1 MPKTRTT
8 WTVNPAVKFA
18 LTPESAAPEATA
30 ELAAS
35 QEPTQADA
43 AQAEQAAA
51 AQAAADAAR
60 AVQEAHM
67 ISESFET
74 LRTTLISAQSKND
87 QQLAQTE
94 SAIEETNLKIKE
106 TQDALFKLEH
116 PPVSATQPQLN
127 MPQPPAPPVPQPQ
140 MQPVQQPQ
148 MQPVPQVQTQPMPQ
162 VPAGPQPQVPA
173 PAAPQAPAPMAA
185 APMVA
190 APMVAA
196 PMVAWGGQ
204 LPLRPQADIY
214 VWPDGSITY
223 LNNMLAYFQRK
234 GLSVMYYSPGFSY
247 QPQDIIMLPFAPQPV
262 PSNFTLVLD
271 NNKRRTWEF
280 LKQAFAARGIAI

>member
-8 WTVNPAVKFA
+8 WTVNLAVKFA
-18 LTPESAAPEATA
+18 LTPDSAAPNATTQ
-30 ELAAS
+30 LTPTPQDAS
-35 QEPTQADA
+35 LQNSPQDEA
-43 AQAEQAAA
+43 AQAAQAA

-60 AVQEAHM
+60 AAQEAHM

-116 PPVSATQPQLN
+116 PPVSAPQPPVPPAPQSQVQPLTQPQVQ
-127 MPQPPAPPVPQPQ
+127 PQPMAQ
-140 MQPVQQPQ
+140 
-148 MQPVPQVQTQPMPQ
+148 
-162 VPAGPQPQVPA
+162 A
-173 PAAPQAPAPMAA
+173 PAAPQAP
-185 APMVA
+185 VS
-190 APMVAA
+190 MVAA

-223 LNNMLAYFQRK
+223 LNNMLSYFQRK
-234 GLSVMYYSPGFSY
+234 GLSVMYYNPGFSY

-280 LKQAFAARGIAI
+280 LKQAFAARGIAL

>member
-87 QQLAQTE
+87 QLLAQTE

-116 PPVSATQPQLN
+116 PPVSAPQPQLN
-127 MPQPPAPPVPQPQ
+127 MPQPPAPPVQQPQ

-148 MQPVPQVQTQPMPQ
+148 MQPVPQVQTPPMPQ

-173 PAAPQAPAPMAA
+173 PAAPQ
-185 APMVA
+185 
-190 APMVAA
+190 
-196 PMVAWGGQ
+196 VAWGGQ

>member
-18 LTPESAAPEATA
+18 LTPDSAAPNATTQ
-30 ELAAS
+30 LTPTPQDAS
-35 QEPTQADA
+35 LQNSPQDEA
-43 AQAEQAAA
+43 AQAAQAA

-60 AVQEAHM
+60 AAQEAHL

-116 PPVSATQPQLN
+116 PPVSAPQPPVPPAPQSQVQPLTQPQVQ
-127 MPQPPAPPVPQPQ
+127 PQPMAQ
-140 MQPVQQPQ
+140 
-148 MQPVPQVQTQPMPQ
+148 
-162 VPAGPQPQVPA
+162 A
-173 PAAPQAPAPMAA
+173 PAAPQAP
-185 APMVA
+185 VS
-190 APMVAA
+190 MVAA

-223 LNNMLAYFQRK
+223 LNNMLSYFQRK
-234 GLSVMYYSPGFSY
+234 GLSVMYYNPGFSY

-280 LKQAFAARGIAI
+280 LKQAFAARGIAL

>member
-18 LTPESAAPEATA
+18 LTPDSAAPEATA
-30 ELAAS
+30 ELAPTPQNAS
-35 QEPTQADA
+35 LPNSPQDEA
-43 AQAEQAAA
+43 AQVA

-60 AVQEAHM
+60 AAQEAHL

-116 PPVSATQPQLN
+116 PPVSAPQPPVPPA
-127 MPQPPAPPVPQPQ
+127 PQPPAAPVPQPQ
-140 MQPVQQPQ
+140 VQPVTQ
-148 MQPVPQVQTQPMPQ
+148 PQVQ
-162 VPAGPQPQVPA
+162 PQPQA
-173 PAAPQAPAPMAA
+173 TSQAP
-185 APMVA
+185 

-223 LNNMLAYFQRK
+223 LNNMLSYFQRK
-234 GLSVMYYSPGFSY
+234 GLSVMYYNPGFSY

-280 LKQAFAARGIAI
+280 LKQAFAARGIAL

>member
-8 WTVNPAVKFA
+8 WTVNPAVIFA
-18 LTPESAAPEATA
+18 LTPASAAPEATTQ
-30 ELAAS
+30 LT
-35 QEPTQADA
+35 PTPQDALPNSPQDEA
-43 AQAEQAAA
+43 AQAAQAA

-60 AVQEAHM
+60 AAQEAHM

-116 PPVSATQPQLN
+116 PPVSAPQP
-127 MPQPPAPPVPQPQ
+127 PVPPAPPSQV
-140 MQPVQQPQ
+140 QPVSPPQ
-148 MQPVPQVQTQPMPQ
+148 VQPVPQTAPL
-162 VPAGPQPQVPA
+162 A
-173 PAAPQAPAPMAA
+173 PAS
-185 APMVA
+185 
-190 APMVAA
+190 MVAA

-223 LNNMLAYFQRK
+223 LNNMLSYFQRK
-234 GLSVMYYSPGFSY
+234 GLSVMYYNPGFSY

-280 LKQAFAARGIAI
+280 LKQAFAARGIAL

>member
-18 LTPESAAPEATA
+18 LTPDSAAPEVTA
-30 ELAAS
+30 ELA
-35 QEPTQADA
+35 PTPQDALPDSPQDDA
-43 AQAEQAAA
+43 AQAAQA

-60 AVQEAHM
+60 AAQEAHL
-67 ISESFET
+67 ISESFEM

-116 PPVSATQPQLN
+116 PPVSA
-127 MPQPPAPPVPQPQ
+127 PQPPAPPAPPSQV
-140 MQPVQQPQ
+140 
-148 MQPVPQVQTQPMPQ
+148 QPVPPPQVQP
-162 VPAGPQPQVPA
+162 
-173 PAAPQAPAPMAA
+173 APQAP
-185 APMVA
+185 VS
-190 APMVAA
+190 MVAA

-223 LNNMLAYFQRK
+223 LNNMLSYFQRK
-234 GLSVMYYSPGFSY
+234 GLSVMYYNPGFSY

-280 LKQAFAARGIAI
+280 LKQAFAARGVAL

>member
-1 MPKTRTT
+1 MPKTRTM

-18 LTPESAAPEATA
+18 LTPDSAAPNATTQ
-30 ELAAS
+30 LTPTPQDAS
-35 QEPTQADA
+35 LQNSPQDEA
-43 AQAEQAAA
+43 AQAAQAA

-60 AVQEAHM
+60 AAQEAHM

-116 PPVSATQPQLN
+116 PPVSAPQPPVPPAPQSQVQPLTQPQVQ
-127 MPQPPAPPVPQPQ
+127 PQPMAQ
-140 MQPVQQPQ
+140 
-148 MQPVPQVQTQPMPQ
+148 
-162 VPAGPQPQVPA
+162 A
-173 PAAPQAPAPMAA
+173 PAAPQAP
-185 APMVA
+185 VS
-190 APMVAA
+190 MVAA

-223 LNNMLAYFQRK
+223 LNNMLSYFQRK
-234 GLSVMYYSPGFSY
+234 GLSVMYYNPGFSY

-280 LKQAFAARGIAI
+280 LKQAFAARGIAL

>member
-18 LTPESAAPEATA
+18 LTPDSAAPEATA
-30 ELAAS
+30 ELAPTPQNAS
-35 QEPTQADA
+35 LPNSPQDEA
-43 AQAEQAAA
+43 AQA

-60 AVQEAHM
+60 AAQEAHL

-106 TQDALFKLEH
+106 TRDALFKLEH
-116 PPVSATQPQLN
+116 PPVSAPQP
-127 MPQPPAPPVPQPQ
+127 PVPPAPPSQV
-140 MQPVQQPQ
+140 
-148 MQPVPQVQTQPMPQ
+148 QPVPLPQVQPVT
-162 VPAGPQPQVPA
+162 QPQVQ
-173 PAAPQAPAPMAA
+173 PQAQPQATSQAP
-185 APMVA
+185 

-223 LNNMLAYFQRK
+223 LNNMLSYFQRK
-234 GLSVMYYSPGFSY
+234 GLSVMYYNPGFSY

-280 LKQAFAARGIAI
+280 LKQAFAARGIAL

>member
-18 LTPESAAPEATA
+18 LTPDSAAPNATTQ
-30 ELAAS
+30 LTPTPQDAS
-35 QEPTQADA
+35 LQNSPQDEA
-43 AQAEQAAA
+43 AQAAQAA

-60 AVQEAHM
+60 AAQEAHM

-116 PPVSATQPQLN
+116 PPVSAPQPPVPPAPQSQVQPLTQPQVQ
-127 MPQPPAPPVPQPQ
+127 PQPMAQ
-140 MQPVQQPQ
+140 
-148 MQPVPQVQTQPMPQ
+148 
-162 VPAGPQPQVPA
+162 A
-173 PAAPQAPAPMAA
+173 PAAPQAP
-185 APMVA
+185 VS
-190 APMVAA
+190 MVAA

-223 LNNMLAYFQRK
+223 LNNMLSYFQRK
-234 GLSVMYYSPGFSY
+234 GLSVMYYNPGFSY

-280 LKQAFAARGIAI
+280 LKQAFAARGIAL

>member
-18 LTPESAAPEATA
+18 LTPDSAAPNATTQ
-30 ELAAS
+30 LTPTPQDAS
-35 QEPTQADA
+35 LQNSPQDEA
-43 AQAEQAAA
+43 AQAAQAA

-60 AVQEAHM
+60 AAQEAHM

-116 PPVSATQPQLN
+116 PPVSAPQPPVPPAPQSQVQHLTQPQVQ
-127 MPQPPAPPVPQPQ
+127 PQPMAQ
-140 MQPVQQPQ
+140 
-148 MQPVPQVQTQPMPQ
+148 
-162 VPAGPQPQVPA
+162 A
-173 PAAPQAPAPMAA
+173 PAAPQAP
-185 APMVA
+185 VS
-190 APMVAA
+190 MVAA

-223 LNNMLAYFQRK
+223 LNNMLSYFQRK
-234 GLSVMYYSPGFSY
+234 GLSVMYYNPGFSY

-280 LKQAFAARGIAI
+280 LKQAFAARGIAL

>member
-18 LTPESAAPEATA
+18 LTPDSAAPEATA
-30 ELAAS
+30 ELA
-35 QEPTQADA
+35 PTPQNALPNSPQDEA
-43 AQAEQAAA
+43 AQVA

-60 AVQEAHM
+60 AAQEAHL

-116 PPVSATQPQLN
+116 PPVSAPQP
-127 MPQPPAPPVPQPQ
+127 PVPPAPPSQV
-140 MQPVQQPQ
+140 QPVTQ
-148 MQPVPQVQTQPMPQ
+148 PQVQPQ
-162 VPAGPQPQVPA
+162 AQPQA
-173 PAAPQAPAPMAA
+173 TSQAP
-185 APMVA
+185 

-223 LNNMLAYFQRK
+223 LNNMLSYFQRK
-234 GLSVMYYSPGFSY
+234 GLSVMYYNPGFSY

-280 LKQAFAARGIAI
+280 LKQAFAARGIAL

>member
-18 LTPESAAPEATA
+18 LIPDSAAPEATA
-30 ELAAS
+30 QLT
-35 QEPTQADA
+35 PTPQDALPNSPQDNA
-43 AQAEQAAA
+43 AQAAQAA

-60 AVQEAHM
+60 AAQEAHL

-116 PPVSATQPQLN
+116 PPVSA
-127 MPQPPAPPVPQPQ
+127 PQPPVPSAPPSQV
-140 MQPVQQPQ
+140 QPVSPPQ
-148 MQPVPQVQTQPMPQ
+148 VQPVPQT
-162 VPAGPQPQVPA
+162 
-173 PAAPQAPAPMAA
+173 APQAPAS
-185 APMVA
+185 
-190 APMVAA
+190 MVAA

-223 LNNMLAYFQRK
+223 LNNMLSYFQRK
-234 GLSVMYYSPGFSY
+234 GLSVMYYNPGFSY

-280 LKQAFAARGIAI
+280 LKQAFAARGIAL

>member
-18 LTPESAAPEATA
+18 LTPDSAAPNATTQ
-30 ELAAS
+30 LTPTPQDAS
-35 QEPTQADA
+35 LQNSPQDEA
-43 AQAEQAAA
+43 AQAAQAA

-60 AVQEAHM
+60 AAQEAHM

-74 LRTTLISAQSKND
+74 LRSTLISAQSKND

-116 PPVSATQPQLN
+116 PPVSAPQPPVPPAPQSQVQPLTQPQVQ
-127 MPQPPAPPVPQPQ
+127 PQPMAQ
-140 MQPVQQPQ
+140 
-148 MQPVPQVQTQPMPQ
+148 
-162 VPAGPQPQVPA
+162 A
-173 PAAPQAPAPMAA
+173 PAAPQAP
-185 APMVA
+185 VS
-190 APMVAA
+190 MVAA

-223 LNNMLAYFQRK
+223 LNNMLSYFQRK
-234 GLSVMYYSPGFSY
+234 GLSVMYYNPGFSY

-280 LKQAFAARGIAI
+280 LKQAFAARGIAL

>member
-18 LTPESAAPEATA
+18 LTPDSAAPEATA
-30 ELAAS
+30 ELAPTPQNAS
-35 QEPTQADA
+35 LPNSPQDEA
-43 AQAEQAAA
+43 AQA

-60 AVQEAHM
+60 AAQEAHL

-116 PPVSATQPQLN
+116 PPVSAPQPPVQPAPPSQVQPVTQPQI
-127 MPQPPAPPVPQPQ
+127 Q
-140 MQPVQQPQ
+140 
-148 MQPVPQVQTQPMPQ
+148 
-162 VPAGPQPQVPA
+162 PQPQVQPQPMNQA
-173 PAAPQAPAPMAA
+173 PAALQAP
-185 APMVA
+185 VS
-190 APMVAA
+190 MVAA

-223 LNNMLAYFQRK
+223 LNNMLSYFQRK
-234 GLSVMYYSPGFSY
+234 GLSVMYYNPGFSY

-280 LKQAFAARGIAI
+280 LKQAFAARGIAL